1 MGMDSPHSGDRVSTI
16 PHIDPKDPLPAASPP
31 TGRWAEP
38 YQQAET
44 EMWTV
49 HLRLPELLGDDVRL
63 VDTLT
68 ATNRET
74 LAALMA
80 QQDALAANAGSRV
93 SET

>member
-1 MGMDSPHSGDRVSTI
+1 MSLSSHRSSDI
-16 PHIDPKDPLPAASPP
+16 PHIDAADPLPGAGERV
-31 TGRWAEP
+31 GRWAEP
-38 YQQAET
+38 YQRAET
-44 EMWTV
+44 EMWVV

-74 LAALMA
+74 LSALME
-80 QQDALAANAGSRV
+80 QQDALAADAGLRV

>member
-1 MGMDSPHSGDRVSTI
+1 MDI
-16 PHIDPKDPLPAASPP
+16 PYIDATDPLPGAGEQA
-31 TGRWAEP
+31 GRWAEP
-38 YQQAET
+38 YQRADDEK
-44 EMWTV
+44 WVV

-68 ATNRET
+68 ATNRES
-74 LAALMA
+74 LAALME

>member
-1 MGMDSPHSGDRVSTI
+1 MSLNNRRISDI
-16 PHIDPKDPLPAASPP
+16 PRIEATDPLPGAGERV
-31 TGRWAEP
+31 GRWAEP

-44 EMWTV
+44 ELWTV
-49 HLRLPELLGDDVRL
+49 HLRLPELLGKDARL

-74 LAALMA
+74 LAALME

-93 SET
+93 SQA